1 MNKGE
6 TIMKEFIALVI
17 MGAVLILTGCTATNT
32 LAKGVS
38 EKSVSASGTFIYS
51 RTGLDKETQTPEM
64 SNLFIW
70 GDYTSVVPGDEIF
83 RFEESEDASIF
94 NSAAKTK
101 KKKVFFATGD
111 KARMDA
117 VINALTGNNK

>member
-1 MNKGE
+1 
-6 TIMKEFIALVI
+6 MKEIITLAAMGFVILALS
-17 MGAVLILTGCTATNT
+17 GCTATNT
-32 LAKGVS
+32 IAKGIS
-38 EKSVSASGTFIYS
+38 EKSISASGTFLYN

-70 GDYTSVVPGDEIF
+70 GDYNSVAAGDEIF
-83 RFEESEDASIF
+83 RYEENEDASIF
-94 NSAAKTK
+94 NSASKNK

-117 VINALTGNNK
+117 VINAITKETVK